1 MKLLIDEDL
10 SPLIASYLCQKM
22 LLDAVSVRDRNLLN
36 KPDYEILEYAFQ
48 EDRVLVTANVRDFE
62 RFANIREVHAGI
74 ILIRDGTLLRR
85 EQIEVVNIA
94 CSAIIAEIEAG
105 RDMINRVLYVE
116 TDRGLKFEDL
126 PKSKYTG
133 HG

>member
-22 LLDAVSVRDRNLLN
+22 LDAVSVRDRNLLN
-36 KPDYEILEYAFQ
+36 TPDYEILEYAFQ
-48 EDRVLVTANVRDFE
+48 EDRILVTANVRDFE

-74 ILIRDGTLLRR
+74 ILICDGTLLRR

-116 TDRGLKFEDL
+116 TDGSLKFEDL
-126 PKSKYTG
+126 PKS
-133 HG
+133 

>member
-22 LLDAVSVRDRNLLN
+22 LDAVSVRDRNLLN
-36 KPDYEILEYAFQ
+36 TPDYEILEYAFQ
-48 EDRVLVTANVRDFE
+48 EDRILVTANVRDFE

-74 ILIRDGTLLRR
+74 ILICDGTLLRR

-105 RDMINRVLYVE
+105 RDMTNRVLYVE
-116 TDRGLKFEDL
+116 TDGSLKFEDL
-126 PKSKYTG
+126 PKS
-133 HG
+133 

>member
-10 SPLIASYLCQKM
+10 SPLIASYLCQNM
-22 LLDAVSVRDRNLLN
+22 LDAVSVRDRNLLN
-36 KPDYEILEYAFQ
+36 TPDYEILEYAFQ
-48 EDRVLVTANVRDFE
+48 EDRILVTANVKDFE

-74 ILIRDGTLLRR
+74 ILICDGTLLRR

-94 CSAIIAEIEAG
+94 CSAIIAEIKAG

-116 TDRGLKFEDL
+116 TDRSLKFEDL
-126 PKSKYTG
+126 PKSKYESPE
-133 HG
+133 

>member
-22 LLDAVSVRDRNLLN
+22 LDAVSVRDRNLLN
-36 KPDYEILEYAFQ
+36 TPDYEILEYAFQ
-48 EDRVLVTANVRDFE
+48 EDRILVTANVKDFE
-62 RFANIREVHAGI
+62 RFANIREVHGGI
-74 ILIRDGTLLRR
+74 ILICDGTLLRR

-105 RDMINRVLYVE
+105 RDTINRVLYVE
-116 TDRGLKFEDL
+116 TDGSLKFEDL
-126 PKSKYTG
+126 PKSKYECPE
-133 HG
+133 